1 MLSPE
6 RSPVFSY
13 QHDNELKDLM
23 AEYLL
28 PSQQDP
34 TAFQEEQA
42 KNQQILWAQFQFQR
56 IMRDYLKEFWRH
68 ECELREGE
76 KSYTSKISS
85 PEHLSLF
92 WEGLEESTKSYISS
106 NLKINP
112 SNVNTTNNN
121 YYIQKTRWQVYAEKF
136 FAHLLQKDEL
146 DPLQGA
152 HLKQLAV
159 LKTQVEKTDPELAQI
174 INNYITTI

>member
-6 RSPVFSY
+6 RSPVFCY

-42 KNQQILWAQFQFQR
+42 KAHQILWAQFQFQR

-68 ECELREGE
+68 E
-76 KSYTSKISS
+76 
-85 PEHLSLF
+85 
-92 WEGLEESTKSYISS
+92 
-106 NLKINP
+106 
-112 SNVNTTNNN
+112 VM
-121 YYIQKTRWQVYAEKF
+121 A
-136 FAHLLQKDEL
+136 
-146 DPLQGA
+146 
-152 HLKQLAV
+152 
-159 LKTQVEKTDPELAQI
+159 I
-174 INNYITTI
+174 INLYT

>member
-1 MLSPE
+1 MLSPV

-13 QHDNELKDLM
+13 QNDHELKDLM

-68 ECELREGE
+68 EVIILIIR
-76 KSYTSKISS
+76 
-85 PEHLSLF
+85 
-92 WEGLEESTKSYISS
+92 
-106 NLKINP
+106 LKIRIN
-112 SNVNTTNNN
+112 
-121 YYIQKTRWQVYAEKF
+121 QRF
-136 FAHLLQKDEL
+136 LLKLIIL
-146 DPLQGA
+146 DGP
-152 HLKQLAV
+152 
-159 LKTQVEKTDPELAQI
+159 
-174 INNYITTI
+174 